1 MINRKNRGLTV
12 MYVADSDV
20 DQIRPRRFAEL
31 REGVWQVIRVGSG
44 LFPHRA
50 RRLCREHV
58 P

>member
-1 MINRKNRGLTV
+1 MINIKNRELTGTHI
-12 MYVADSDV
+12 ADSNV

-44 LFPHRA
+44 LFPRRA